1 MKTIIDFISKYA
13 MLPRGAKVLCAVSG
27 GADSMCLLHYLDKN
41 ADKLGITVAAAHFN
55 HRLRGAEADRDQAF
69 VEGWCSDN
77 GVFCEIGQADV
88 KAFAQKNGMST
99 EEAASLLRYEFLEKC
114 ADKLGCTAIATAHN
128 SDDNAETVLFN
139 LTRGSGARGL
149 CGIPPKRDRFIRPL
163 LSTSRSEIE
172 KYLEE
177 NGVPHVEDSSN
188 AADEYTRNIIRHRV
202 MPVLSEL
209 NPSFAAGCLRTA
221 ESLRDDD
228 ACLYFIAR
236 GFAEENYIDD
246 SLPAEKLAAL
256 PRAVAVRVLRIVCG
270 SGLTA
275 VQTDAILELLK
286 SPENKFVDVRGM
298 RIARDRDKLLFG
310 TAAKKLGSYVIPING
325 GIDIPEAGIRIS
337 GEIIE
342 NCKQIDNIHN
352 FDFKYSGICGSISL
366 TPRQD
371 GDRIRLRGR
380 GCTKSL
386 KELLRERNVPV
397 ARRDMIPVLRD
408 RNGPI
413 AVLGMG
419 MDERVAAEPGDTVL
433 RVKINKINCTGENE
447 KDEK

>member
-1 MKTIIDFISKYA
+1 M
-13 MLPRGAKVLCAVSG
+13 PRLWVITTNCVFEQTRRRYSAKSTTFAS
-27 GADSMCLLHYLDKN
+27 SS
-41 ADKLGITVAAAHFN
+41 AA
-55 HRLRGAEADRDQAF
+55 R
-69 VEGWCSDN
+69 
-77 GVFCEIGQADV
+77 
-88 KAFAQKNGMST
+88 
-99 EEAASLLRYEFLEKC
+99 
-114 ADKLGCTAIATAHN
+114 
-128 SDDNAETVLFN
+128 
-139 LTRGSGARGL
+139 
-149 CGIPPKRDRFIRPL
+149 
-163 LSTSRSEIE
+163 
-172 KYLEE
+172 
-177 NGVPHVEDSSN
+177 
-188 AADEYTRNIIRHRV
+188 
-202 MPVLSEL
+202 
-209 NPSFAAGCLRTA
+209 
-221 ESLRDDD
+221 
-228 ACLYFIAR
+228 
-236 GFAEENYIDD
+236 
-246 SLPAEKLAAL
+246 
-256 PRAVAVRVLRIVCG
+256 
-270 SGLTA
+270 
-275 VQTDAILELLK
+275 
-286 SPENKFVDVRGM
+286 
-298 RIARDRDKLLFG
+298 
-310 TAAKKLGSYVIPING
+310 KLGSYVIPING